1 MNVTVLKE
9 TSVTLMQLV
18 STLKDR
24 IPADVVMDIQE
35 MDKIAQVISTI
46 L

>member
-24 IPADVVMDIQE
+24 IAADVVMDIQE